1 MKSLLSKLCAQRI
14 CASLL
19 VLASAA
25 CAGGGDSANPAGA
38 GGAGGAAAGSG
49 ASDAGSALPELNG
62 CSTELYVDR
71 SADSDERVIAIAAMG
86 LTYSPKC
93 LRIAVGQTVR
103 WSGSLTAHP
112 LAPGNPQDAKAGSPD
127 NPVQPTAS
135 GQSVEF
141 AFPNAGTYPYFCT
154 LHGFGTGQ
162 GMAGSVRV
170 E

>member
-1 MKSLLSKLCAQRI
+1 M
-14 CASLL
+14 L

-25 CAGGGDSANPAGA
+25 CAGGDDS
-38 GGAGGAAAGSG
+38 GAAAGSG
-49 ASDAGSALPELNG
+49 GEAGASDAGSTLPELNG
-62 CSTELYVDR
+62 CTAELYVDR
-71 SADSDERVIAIAAMG
+71 AAASDERVIAIAAMG
-86 LTYSPKC
+86 LTYTPKC

-112 LAPGNPQDAKAGSPD
+112 LAPGNPMDAKAGSPD
-127 NPVQPTAS
+127 NPVQPTSS

-162 GMAGSVRV
+162 GMAGSVHV
-170 E
+170 Q